1 MAYVEQIWKDRQ
13 VQYPNRYVDQNE
25 NILYLTRSPGTI
37 TENGSLFNA
46 EKMNHIEEGIKEID
60 NNMIYFTESTTL
72 NDLVIKSN
80 LLGNNSKID
89 ASEIAIINS
98 DNSVKK
104 LDDYLE
110 EVSTISNTQ
119 ETFAGY
125 WIDNSGTKFKKY
137 IREIRYQ
144 KSSINPGDKFD
155 LGLNKLNVNKY
166 LSLECFYDVGDG
178 FVSMPFTANSSGN
191 NTPQH
196 LSSRI
201 IRSDNPS
208 NSTGNDYVDLY
219 GNLSYGG
226 AGTFIIRVEYTKTSE
241 SE

>member
-1 MAYVEQIWKDRQ
+1 MLLVKFIMNVLK
-13 VQYPNRYVDQNE
+13 N
-25 NILYLTRSPGTI
+25 
-37 TENGSLFNA
+37 LF
-46 EKMNHIEEGIKEID
+46 G
-60 NNMIYFTESTTL
+60 L
-72 NDLVIKSN
+72 NK
-80 LLGNNSKID
+80 KIA
-89 ASEIAIINS
+89 ASEIAIK
-98 DNSVKK
+98 DNNNKART
-104 LDDYLE
+104 LNNYLE
-110 EVSTISNTQ
+110 EILTISNIQ

-144 KSSINPGDKFD
+144 KNSINPGDKFD
-155 LGLNKLNVNKY
+155 LGLNKSNVNKY
-166 LSLECFYDVGDG
+166 LSLECFYDVEDG
-178 FVSMPFTANSSGN
+178 FVSMPFTANTLNN

-241 SE
+241 SES

>member
-13 VQYPNRYVDQNE
+13 VQYPNRYVDQNG

-89 ASEIAIINS
+89 ASEIAIIDSN
-98 DNSVKK
+98 NSVKN

-110 EVSTISNTQ
+110 ETSKFSTTEEIFS
-119 ETFAGY
+119 GKY
-125 WIDNSGTKFKKY
+125 WIDGKPIYRKVWTIGASSTLNTDISISAPITNLDKIVDFRGMVYFDNYNVPWNFYNWANTSYSY
-137 IREIRYQ
+137 IAFYRNGNINYRIARAI
-144 KSSINPGDKFD
+144 SS
-155 LGLNKLNVNKY
+155 
-166 LSLECFYDVGDG
+166 
-178 FVSMPFTANSSGN
+178 AN
-191 NTPQH
+191 
-196 LSSRI
+196 
-201 IRSDNPS
+201 
-208 NSTGNDYVDLY
+208 
-219 GNLSYGG
+219 
-226 AGTFIIRVEYTKTSE
+226 FIIEYTKNS
-241 SE
+241 S

>member
-13 VQYPNRYVDQNE
+13 VQYPNRYVDQNG

-98 DNSVKK
+98 DNIVKD
-104 LDDYLE
+104 LDDYLKE
-110 EVSTISNTQ
+110 SSKFSTTE
-119 ETFAGY
+119 ETFTGKY
-125 WIDNSGTKFKKY
+125 WIDGKPIYRKVWTIGASSTLNQDISISAPITNLDKVVDFRGGVYFENYYVPWNFYNWANTTFSY
-137 IREIRYQ
+137 IAFYRNRNINYRIARAI
-144 KSSINPGDKFD
+144 SS
-155 LGLNKLNVNKY
+155 
-166 LSLECFYDVGDG
+166 
-178 FVSMPFTANSSGN
+178 AN
-191 NTPQH
+191 
-196 LSSRI
+196 
-201 IRSDNPS
+201 
-208 NSTGNDYVDLY
+208 
-219 GNLSYGG
+219 
-226 AGTFIIRVEYTKTSE
+226 FIVEYTKTSE
-241 SE
+241 

>member
-13 VQYPNRYVDQNE
+13 VQYPNRYVDQNG

-104 LDDYLE
+104 LDEYLE
-110 EVSTISNTQ
+110 ETSTISNVQ
-119 ETFAGY
+119 ETLVGY
-125 WIDNSGTKFKKY
+125 WVDSSGVKH
-137 IREIRYQ
+137 ERYQ
-144 KSSINPGDKFD
+144 KELRFSVNSINPGNEFQLNISNVDKFLKIETYYEVD
-155 LGLNKLNVNKY
+155 G
-166 LSLECFYDVGDG
+166 G
-178 FVSMPFTANSSGN
+178 FVPLPFSSNVSNPGQ
-191 NTPQH
+191 T
-196 LSSRI
+196 LSARI
-201 IRSDNPS
+201 LRDN
-208 NSTGNDYVDLY
+208 DRVELY

-226 AGTFIIRVEYTKTSE
+226 AGTFIIRVEYTKTS
-241 SE
+241 S

>member
-1 MAYVEQIWKDRQ
+1 MTKVNFKRTLTDDEVNNIELEDGNFIVTAEGTAYVDYNTGRKKLGVGD
-13 VQYPNRYVDQNE
+13 
-25 NILYLTRSPGTI
+25 
-37 TENGSLFNA
+37 
-46 EKMNHIEEGIKEID
+46 KEY
-60 NNMIYFTESTTL
+60 IYFTESTTL

-104 LDDYLE
+104 LDEYLE
-110 EVSTISNTQ
+110 ETSTISNTQ